1 MVDQELLKESLKPV
15 ISLLDQCP
23 TGIRIPSNWE
33 APEGY
38 RLETLDV
45 AGVPVEHLVPNND
58 NGKVILQ
65 FHGGGFLYS
74 YLDNY
79 RDVACMY
86 SKVANGAAVYSVD
99 YRVAPQYRYPCA
111 HEDCLS
117 VYKWLLNKGIKN
129 EDIIIVGDSAGGNLA
144 LSIPLQ
150 IRDQGMPLPKAV
162 LALSPWANLK
172 GGYKARTENYEKD
185 IILGKY
191 GIKMGEGVWDPTY
204 YTEEENFCNPYV
216 SPVYGDYTDFPDVLI
231 QAGSFEMLLDDA
243 KTVVEKA
250 VAKGVNATLTV
261 YEEMPHDF
269 QLFLPSLEETNRAWY
284 EIHNFLCK
292 EFELL

>member
-1 MVDQELLKESLKPV
+1 M
-15 ISLLDQCP
+15 
-23 TGIRIPSNWE
+23 
-33 APEGY
+33 
-38 RLETLDV
+38 ETLDV